1 MEQRFVKIEGEPSYV
16 KDMASTALIN
26 TDVAALAEYRQK
38 KKQNNQ
44 MAAMQQEINML
55 RDEIAKIKTH
65 LKIS

>member
-1 MEQRFVKIEGEPSYV
+1 MEQRFVKIEGESGYV
-16 KDMASTALIN
+16 KDMASSALIN

-44 MAAMQQEINML
+44 MTAMQQEINML
-55 RDEIAKIKTH
+55 RDEIAKIKNH

>member
-26 TDVAALAEYRQK
+26 TDIAALAEYRQK

-55 RDEIAKIKTH
+55 RDEIAKIKNH